1 MVVMEVMEEVR
12 PERIM
17 RSTPS
22 ITHGQDKKAIQ
33 QHYEHLQT
41 LLQCLRQYL
50 DDLKANAF
58 ISHTQVYFPIESCP
72 LVFQARHLDCTFV
85 TLRFGPP
92 INLMHFQRTVNRLKI
107 TMEILDCTAN
117 PTKTDCISKNKKN
130 LLSIFFCILDI
141 LPRGLIAL
149 FGVNKNLTDFWIL

>member
-1 MVVMEVMEEVR
+1 MVVW

-85 TLRFGPP
+85 TLRFGLP
-92 INLMHFQRTVNRLKI
+92 INLRHFQRPVKCQQAQNYDGEIGLHSKSNYNRLYLQ
-107 TMEILDCTAN
+107 EQ
-117 PTKTDCISKNKKN
+117 KN
-130 LLSIFFCILDI
+130 LLSIFFCIFDI
-141 LPRGLIAL
+141 LPRGLITL
-149 FGVNKNLTDFWIL
+149 STNLD

>member
-1 MVVMEVMEEVR
+1 MVEVMMVVMEVMEEVR

-50 DDLKANAF
+50 DDLKASEFKPN
-58 ISHTQVYFPIESCP
+58 TG
-72 LVFQARHLDCTFV
+72 VFFD
-85 TLRFGPP
+85 G
-92 INLMHFQRTVNRLKI
+92 
-107 TMEILDCTAN
+107 ILST
-117 PTKTDCISKNKKN
+117 
-130 LLSIFFCILDI
+130 
-141 LPRGLIAL
+141 GL
-149 FGVNKNLTDFWIL
+149 